1 VTGNGLRA
9 ERDSLPRSERGSG
22 GATQHAQKRK
32 VSPLKVDYVEE
43 TSVRKALAFE
53 VESERVQE
61 EIDARAKDLARR
73 VKLPGFRPGK
83 VPLEVVKK
91 RFKDEILGEA
101 AEAIVNK
108 VVFDELDGRGLK
120 PLAPPRVEEVKLEE
134 GQPMSFKAVFETLP
148 LVELPDWKGLRV
160 TARGPKVADEDVLKE
175 IDRMREEA
183 ARYDAVEE
191 ERQTHS
197 GDFVLLDLVWSPLD
211 GGKGGRDENAL
222 IEIGNAGNHKDMNAG
237 LEGLR
242 VGETKAIEVAWGED
256 AAPAIAGKTVRY
268 TVTLKGIKKKVVP
281 ERDDEFAKDLG
292 EFDSLAALEAK
303 VRQQLEAAEERR
315 ADREVKAG
323 LVESLVAK
331 TGFEVPEA
339 LVERHMS
346 ARTESLARGL
356 AYQGIDPRKL
366 AVDWK
371 QYRESTREDSVK
383 AARADILLDEIARRE
398 GIEVRDAEIDAELTR
413 ISERS
418 GRSREQV
425 RAQMAK
431 EGDLSA
437 LAARIREE
445 KTLDL
450 LKSNA
455 SIELT

>member
-1 VTGNGLRA
+1 
-9 ERDSLPRSERGSG
+9 
-22 GATQHAQKRK
+22 
-32 VSPLKVDYVEE
+32 LKVDYVEE
-43 TSVRKALAFE
+43 SSVRKALAFE
-53 VESERVQE
+53 VEPEQVQR
-61 EIDARAKDLARR
+61 EIDARARDLARK

-148 LVELPDWKGLRV
+148 LVELPEWKGIQV
-160 TARGPKVADEDVLKE
+160 SAAGPKVGDEDVTKE
-175 IDRMREEA
+175 IDRLREEA
-183 ARYDAVEE
+183 ARYDPVDDP
-191 ERQTHS
+191 RPTQK
-197 GDFVLLDLVWSPLD
+197 GDFVLLDLVWQPKD

-222 IEIGNAGNHKDMNAG
+222 IEIGNTGNHPGMNAG
-237 LEGLR
+237 LEGLSL
-242 VGETKAIEVAWGED
+242 GETKEIEVEWGQE

-292 EFDSLAALEAK
+292 EFGNLAELEERIRK
-303 VRQQLEAAEERR
+303 QLTAAEERR
-315 ADREVKAG
+315 SDRDVKTA
-323 LVESLVAK
+323 LVDALVAK
-331 TGFEVPEA
+331 AGFEVPEA

-356 AYQGIDPRKL
+356 AYQGIDPRKVG
-366 AVDWK
+366 VDWK
-371 QYRESTREDSVK
+371 QYRESTREESVK

-398 GIEVRDAEIDAELTR
+398 GVSVLDSEVDAEVSR
-413 ISERS
+413 IADRS

-425 RAQMAK
+425 RAQMTK
-431 EGDLSA
+431 EGDIGA